1 MTGMMISRQI
11 MGSIF
16 STLKS
21 QPFYLNDA
29 GNLKQPKQQ
38 QSGLPGLCVILNA
51 STIESISSQ
60 IPCLKR
66 VPFGFKSQDKRAT
79 NVMVLFLRQHLSHAR
94 EKGKYQAPS
103 ISTVSRLGEKSN
115 QNQIDCG
122 GNNSKILFRE
132 YFCYRKKPHH

>member
-11 MGSIF
+11 MGSIT
-16 STLKS
+16 STLTS
-21 QPFYLNDA
+21 RPFYLNDA
-29 GNLKQPKQQ
+29 GNLKQRKQQ

-79 NVMVLFLRQHLSHAR
+79 NVMVLFCVSTYRMQ
-94 EKGKYQAPS
+94 GKKANQAPS
-103 ISTVSRLGEKSN
+103 ISTVSRQGEKSN